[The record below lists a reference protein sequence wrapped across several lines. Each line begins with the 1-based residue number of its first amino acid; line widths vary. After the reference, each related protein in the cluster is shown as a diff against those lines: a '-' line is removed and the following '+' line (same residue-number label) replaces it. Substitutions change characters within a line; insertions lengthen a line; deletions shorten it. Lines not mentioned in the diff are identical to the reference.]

1 MSSAQ
6 PPVQK
11 QATDADQ
18 TADIPRASP
27 AIRRPLPGHGMLITI
42 GELVR
47 FGGAGL
53 VGMPSAVRLYPTEVI
68 RLAAEL
74 VFSSGIV
81 IWVFVGAIGAEAGLL
96 AVWLLGGLGAGDY
109 VGIFIALAAI
119 QAVSATAF
127 GWIFSAKVG
136 CGYTAEI
143 GTARISE
150 EIDALAVMG
159 FQPRVYLVSTR
170 LAAIFLVIPCL
181 FMVAMAAMFFGA
193 WVMILPVLEA
203 VSPGGY
209 NDVLWSFITARG
221 VVTAICWAF
230 FATLSIGVVSC
241 YFGYNASGGPVGVG
255 QATARSM
262 LVNMVLVSVYCAV
275 FYQLFFGINVQ
286 LPIAN

>member
-1 MSSAQ
+1 MSTAHE
-6 PPVQK
+6 PT
-11 QATDADQ
+11 QAT
-18 TADIPRASP
+18 TAEDEASP
-27 AIRRPLPGHGMLITI
+27 PTPTRPPARPLPGHGMLTTI
-42 GELVR
+42 GEMVR
-47 FGGAGL
+47 FGGQG
-53 VGMPSAVRLYPTEVI
+53 VIGMPSAIRLYPTEII

-81 IWVFVGAIGAEAGLL
+81 VWIFTGAIGAEAGLL

-109 VGIFIALAAI
+109 AGLFIAIAAV

-170 LAAIFLVIPCL
+170 LAAIVLVIPCL
-181 FMVAMAAMFFGA
+181 FMVALATMLIGA
-193 WVMILPVLEA
+193 WVMIIPVLEA

-209 NDVLWSFITARG
+209 NDVLWSFFTAQG
-221 VVTAICWAF
+221 VIIAVCWAF
-230 FATLSIGVVSC
+230 VSALSIGVVSC
-241 YFGYNASGGPVGVG
+241 YFGYHASGGPVGVG

-275 FYQLFFGINVQ
+275 FYQLFFGTNVQ